1 MAAKIKLT
9 DEERTDVV
17 DFYAIGYSTTRVI
30 DYLLST
36 HPDWNVAPRYQIK
49 DAIRT
54 CNPYHVKC
62 SKKWK
67 LRFEDTKGHFRTHR
81 DQLIEAGA
89 GHAAEL
95 MFDVFLKQSEIL
107 KSINISPVEVSA
119 PKDVIAFMGTLLE
132 TVKVMKSIA
141 DPTASNGPPTS
152 SADLFEN
159 LKHRLAERNK
169 LQPGSGSNV
178 TLPAVVENRSL
189 DPASDEDEGEHHGH
203 SNGA

>member
-17 DFYAIGYSTTRVI
+17 DLYAIGYSTTRVI

-36 HPDWNVAPRYQIK
+36 HPHWNVAPRYQIK

-89 GHAAEL
+89 GHATEL
-95 MFDVFLKQSEIL
+95 MFDGFLKLSEIV
-107 KSINISPVEVSA
+107 KSTKILPMELSA
-119 PKDVIAFMGTLLE
+119 PKDIIAFMRTLSDMYKALQ
-132 TVKVMKSIA
+132 SIA
-141 DPTASNGPPTS
+141 VPAENNKDSTATDDRNHLEQRRDEWRLLYP
-152 SADLFEN
+152 EN
-159 LKHRLAERNK
+159 S
-169 LQPGSGSNV
+169 PSIP
-178 TLPAVVENRSL
+178 LPAAEKNTSL
-189 DPASDEDEGEHHGH
+189 DADSDRTEGEHHGH
-203 SNGA
+203 KNGA